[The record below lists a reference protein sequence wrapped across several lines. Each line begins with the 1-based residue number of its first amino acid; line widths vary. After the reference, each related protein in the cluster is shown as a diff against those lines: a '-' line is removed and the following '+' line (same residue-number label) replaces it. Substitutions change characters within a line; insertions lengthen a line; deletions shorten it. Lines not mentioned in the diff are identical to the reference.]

1 MLLPLIF
8 ASYARNNQVQRPNIL
23 SWASALRT
31 SVVAESYAGK
41 PELLANFKAYLAVE
55 QRLSPLTVN
64 AYLSEAELFLR
75 YLQVNQLDLKSA
87 GTTEV
92 VEYLIDRQLQGVSQR
107 TTARI
112 LSSLRSFFG
121 FLQEEGLTEHN
132 PVHVLETPRIPRKIP
147 VGLTPEE
154 VDGFLAKIDIDNP
167 LGLRDRALFELIY
180 SCGLRVSEAAQL
192 TVNSIFIKEG
202 VIRISGKGD
211 RQRLVPLA
219 GEASVWLKS
228 YLDRGRPLLL
238 RKNRLESA
246 LFLNYLGKGLSR
258 NGIGKRFKDIAAR
271 AGIEAKVHTLR
282 HSFAT
287 HLLQGGAGLRSVQ
300 ELLGHADIT
309 TTQIYTHVGEEELK
323 RFHKQYHPRG

>member
-1 MLLPLIF
+1 L
-8 ASYARNNQVQRPNIL
+8 
-23 SWASALRT
+23 
-31 SVVAESYAGK
+31 K

-55 QRLSPLTVN
+55 QRLSPLTVV
-64 AYLSEAELFLR
+64 AYFSEAELFLR
-75 YLQVNQLDLKSA
+75 YLQVNRLDLKSA

-92 VEYLIDRQLQGVSQR
+92 VEYLIDRQLQGVSQK

-112 LSSLRSFFG
+112 LSSLRSFYG
-121 FLQEEGLTEHN
+121 FLQAEGLTEFN
-132 PVHVLETPRIPRKIP
+132 AVRVLKTPRIPRKIP
-147 VGLTPEE
+147 AVLTLEE
-154 VDGFLAKIDIDNP
+154 VDGFLASIDLDNPDNP

-202 VIRISGKGD
+202 VIRISGKGN
-211 RQRLVPLA
+211 RQRLAPLA
-219 GEASVWLKS
+219 GEAKVWLKN
-228 YLDRGRPLLL
+228 YMDRGRPLLL
-238 RKNRLESA
+238 RKSRMESA

-258 NGIGKRFKDIAAR
+258 KGIWKRFKEIAAR

-300 ELLGHADIT
+300 ELLGHSDIT

-323 RFHKQYHPRG
+323 RFHQQYHPRG

>member
-1 MLLPLIF
+1 M
-8 ASYARNNQVQRPNIL
+8 
-23 SWASALRT
+23 
-31 SVVAESYAGK
+31 AESFAGK

-75 YLQVNQLDLKSA
+75 YLQVNRLDLESA

-92 VEYLIDRQLQGVSQR
+92 VEYLIDRQLQGVSQK

-112 LSSLRSFFG
+112 LSSLRSFYG
-121 FLQEEGLTEHN
+121 FLQAEGLTDSN
-132 PVHVLETPRIPRKIP
+132 PVRVLKTPRIPRKIP
-147 VGLTPEE
+147 EVLTLEE
-154 VDGFLAKIDIDNP
+154 VDGFLANIDLDNP

-180 SCGLRVSEAAQL
+180 SCGLRVSEAVQL
-192 TVNSIFIKEG
+192 TVNSIFMKEG
-202 VIRISGKGD
+202 LIRISGKGE
-211 RQRLVPLA
+211 RQRLVPMG
-219 GEASVWLKS
+219 GEAKVWLKS
-228 YLDRGRPLLL
+228 YMDRSRPLLL
-238 RKNRLESA
+238 RKSRLESA

-258 NGIGKRFKDIAAR
+258 KGIWKRFKEIAAR

-309 TTQIYTHVGEEELK
+309 TTQIYTHIGEEELK
-323 RFHKQYHPRG
+323 RFHQQYHPRG